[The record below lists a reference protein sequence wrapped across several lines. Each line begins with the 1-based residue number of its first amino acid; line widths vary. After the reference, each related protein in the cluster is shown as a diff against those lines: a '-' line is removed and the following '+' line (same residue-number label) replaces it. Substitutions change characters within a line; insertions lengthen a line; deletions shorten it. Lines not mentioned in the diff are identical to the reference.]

1 MRRWYIMSENSSVL
15 PRNNID
21 VRLFTFEAFRLALKA
36 LQENSDL
43 GIQGNQVIVL
53 TNFGQIICDL
63 DSKES
68 IGEIIAKNILRA
80 RDSAIKNFSP
90 ETSLDCNNEMLLLK
104 NVVIIPFS
112 NPQVR
117 LNYNVITV
125 FADQI
130 VGFSI
135 GKLSCN

>member
-1 MRRWYIMSENSSVL
+1 MSENSSVFSSK
-15 PRNNID
+15 NMN
-21 VRLFTFEAFRLALKA
+21 VRVFTFEAFRLALKA
-36 LQENSDL
+36 LQENADM
-43 GIQGNQVIVL
+43 GIQGNQVVVL

-68 IGEIIAKNILRA
+68 IGEIIAKNILQA
-80 RDSAIKNFSP
+80 RDSAIKKFSHD
-90 ETSLDCNNEMLLLK
+90 TSLGGDSEMLLLK

-117 LNYNVITV
+117 LNYNVITI
-125 FADQI
+125 FANQI

>member
-1 MRRWYIMSENSSVL
+1 M
-15 PRNNID
+15 
-21 VRLFTFEAFRLALKA
+21 
-36 LQENSDL
+36 
-43 GIQGNQVIVL
+43 GIQGNQVVVL

-68 IGEIIAKNILRA
+68 IGEIIAKNILQA
-80 RDSAIKNFSP
+80 RDSAIKKFSP
-90 ETSLDCNNEMLLLK
+90 DTSLGGDSEMLLLK

-117 LNYNVITV
+117 LNYNVITI
-125 FADQI
+125 FANQI

>member
-1 MRRWYIMSENSSVL
+1 MSENSSVFSSK
-15 PRNNID
+15 NMN
-21 VRLFTFEAFRLALKA
+21 VRVFTFEAFRLALKA
-36 LQENSDL
+36 LQENADM
-43 GIQGNQVIVL
+43 GIQGNQVVVL

-68 IGEIIAKNILRA
+68 IGEIIAKNILQA
-80 RDSAIKNFSP
+80 RDSAIKKFSP
-90 ETSLDCNNEMLLLK
+90 DTSLGGDSEMLLLK

-117 LNYNVITV
+117 LNYNVITI
-125 FADQI
+125 FANQI